1 MSIDRK
7 ALVVRYPPD
16 HKEKLR
22 ASLLEAGVEQMKVNG
37 FNGIGVDGIAS
48 AAGVT
53 SGAVYSN
60 FTNKAGLLAAIIE
73 TYLGQLSAAPDS
85 PRDDIDGLK
94 DFLAYYIGNTH
105 CLDVE
110 RGCVMPAL
118 SEDVARNPAA
128 REVYDRQATVFAT
141 RIANALGGE
150 PEQAQQRAWSLVAL
164 MVGAVTVSRA
174 MAPGS
179 HSQQQALQAGLA
191 AAIAIVDGDT
201 SSPRRRVG

>member
-7 ALVVRYPPD
+7 ALAVRYPPD

-22 ASLLEAGVEQMKVNG
+22 AVLLEAGVEQMKVNG

-60 FTNKAGLLAAIIE
+60 FTNKAGLLTAIIE
-73 TYLGQLSAAPDS
+73 TYLGQFSAAPDS
-85 PRDDIDGLK
+85 PRDSIDGLK
-94 DFLAYYIGNTH
+94 DFLAYYIGDGH

-110 RGCVMPAL
+110 TGCVMPAL
-118 SEDVARNPAA
+118 SADVARNPAA

-150 PEQAQQRAWSLVAL
+150 PQQAQQRAWSLVAL

-174 MAPGS
+174 MVPGS
-179 HSQQQALQAGLA
+179 PSQQQTLQAGLVA
-191 AAIAIVDGDT
+191 ALAIVDGDA
-201 SSPRRRVG
+201 SSSM